1 MAPSQPRPQ
10 SCHRSNGAP
19 RPQFRAFVFRKKK
32 SESSYHHHCHTPDV
46 AVHEHTREPESDS
59 ASMCTRMKAGRRLER
74 RRALHVEIE
83 RDQRKRN
90 IGLISKLPLDQD
102 EWPTQLSAPTAA
114 HLKRTNCGRAERT
127 MWHESHVSCEILCNF
142 TSLKNAC
149 RIRNHFY
156 WNVTSAP
163 RGAFPSE
170 LCSDAFS
177 MLSGQ
182 DRDGTAHYR
191 IKKTEAD
198 SAIDFVNKGVLSLQF
213 AIYNRG

>member
-1 MAPSQPRPQ
+1 MAPSQLRPQ

-19 RPQFRAFVFRKKK
+19 WLQFRAFVFRKKK
-32 SESSYHHHCHTPDV
+32 KESSYHHHCPTPDV
-46 AVHEHTREPESDS
+46 AVHEHTLGGGLR
-59 ASMCTRMKAGRRLER
+59 
-74 RRALHVEIE
+74 EIE

-127 MWHESHVSCEILCNF
+127 MWHESHVSCEILRNF

-156 WNVTSAP
+156 WNLTSAP

-170 LCSDAFS
+170 LCKDAFS
-177 MLSGQ
+177 MLPGQ